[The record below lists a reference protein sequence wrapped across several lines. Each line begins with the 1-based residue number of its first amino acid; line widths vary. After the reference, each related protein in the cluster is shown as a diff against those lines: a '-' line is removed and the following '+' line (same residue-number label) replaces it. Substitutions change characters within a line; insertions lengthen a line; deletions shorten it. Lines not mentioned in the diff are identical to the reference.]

1 MQQQAQTTKLLPLP
15 MAPSTSRTAFGTDDL
30 EQIFTRE
37 KHVDENKTV
46 PRARMQRSHR
56 SRASRRV
63 VD

>member
-1 MQQQAQTTKLLPLP
+1 MIL
-15 MAPSTSRTAFGTDDL
+15 SRFL
-30 EQIFTRE
+30 RE
-37 KHVDENKTV
+37 KKHVDENKTV